1 MRIRKDT
8 FDTETDQ
15 LKVDTYWSRINLEQ
29 DPATGLIKGEPQVE
43 PWLRKAERPERQSL
57 REDALPVPGLQLPAS
72 LQGASHPGH
81 RQFVLARDAVH
92 RMEFAHQIPPGPH
105 SDQLAAAL
113 ACKAEQEGLRLDA
126 VKLRLEAQGRIDI
139 IERAGYDVPERHVP
153 LDSREALARSVE
165 AHSRDWAA
173 ARSPHYV
180 SQSPAAERTGE
191 HLQALAQLPTQER
204 ALFDRIRDRVP
215 AHIGDDHVL
224 QAMVEGRRQA
234 WIDGPDR
241 LGGVEIR
248 GDRLSLV
255 DSSAARFRAT
265 IDLSAPAPTLHE
277 SLEQN
282 DRLDQQLAQQRATAE
297 SQREQQGPVM
307 RMG

>member
-1 MRIRKDT
+1 MDAQGRMQI
-8 FDTETDQ
+8 
-15 LKVDTYWSRINLEQ
+15 DTYWSRINLEQ
-29 DPATGLIKGEPQVE
+29 DRATGLIRGEPEIE
-43 PWLRKAERPERQSL
+43 PWLPKAERPERQSL
-57 REDALPVPGLQLPAS
+57 REDALPAPGLQVPAS
-72 LQGASHPGH
+72 LQDASHPGH
-81 RQFVLARDAVH
+81 RQFLLARDAVQ
-92 RMEFAHQIPPGPH
+92 RMEFDHDIPPGPH

-126 VKLRLEAQGRIDI
+126 VKLRLGAQGRIDI
-139 IERAGYDVPERHVP
+139 IERAGYDVPERHV
-153 LDSREALARSVE
+153 LIDSREALARSVE
-165 AHSRDWAA
+165 MHSHDWSA

-180 SQSPAAERTGE
+180 SRAPAAERTGE
-191 HLQALAQLPTQER
+191 HLQALAQLPAQDR

-215 AHIGDDHVL
+215 AHIGDERVL

-241 LGGVEIR
+241 LGGVEIH

-265 IDLSAPAPTLHE
+265 IDLSAPAPALRE

-282 DRLDQQLAQQRATAE
+282 DRLDQSLAQQRATAE